1 MLIPDYQDTRSSKPW
16 AVDTGAI
23 FTERQ
28 KPNIIINLDDVD
40 KIVVIKDGVRRTLEE
55 HIKFV
60 IADALRDA
68 YSAGFHEG
76 RGDDD
81 T

>member
-1 MLIPDYQDTRSSKPW
+1 MSYKYDGYTDSFVHIPDEESITVRRSWSSL
-16 AVDTGAI
+16 
-23 FTERQ
+23 E
-28 KPNIIINLDDVD
+28 INLDDVD
-40 KIVVIKDGVRRTLEE
+40 KIVVTKDGVRRTLEE